1 MKGLKYMKKID
12 SVCMLIDN
20 KITMLKK
27 YKPYGSDVAIDEL
40 QDLLNTIST
49 FEYTAV
55 SADGEE
61 LEEINRVLTRIASLG
76 KPLTA
81 DEFSAKLNK
90 E

>member
-1 MKGLKYMKKID
+1 MKGQKNMKKID
-12 SVCMLIDN
+12 SVCILIDN

-49 FEYTAV
+49 FEYTV
-55 SADGEE
+55 VGADGEE
-61 LEEINRVLTRIASLG
+61 LEEINRVLARIASLG

-81 DEFSAKLNK
+81 DEFNAKLN
-90 E
+90 EE